1 MKKIASTALA
11 CVAIGVG
18 AEATAANMRELAFQV
33 AMPAKVA
40 PKIDGALDDACW
52 KTATVHPDYYEYL
65 VPNPRRVTNTKTDCL
80 IVYDAQGVYTG
91 IRNWED
97 APEKLRQ
104 NCKKNNQQD
113 IWLDDSGEIY
123 YDPDAAGI
131 GYYKFIVN
139 SLGKF
144 DTAWR
149 MDGANM
155 HEDWTCG
162 GCVCAA
168 KVFDDRWEVE
178 LFIPWSAFHGRP
190 GPKPGDVWTFNHS
203 RYRFGKLG
211 WGKGFS
217 TSAPGGS
224 GVSAN
229 KFGYLY
235 FSDGSK
241 PDPKRVLDILEKRLN
256 VDWGISIG
264 GTVYIHDA
272 TGTRTTDLLKA
283 QKALVK
289 EFGELESSLKDRL
302 AKERNNALN
311 QKFNKAKTSFTNE
324 VANFDGSF
332 AAVKT
337 FGELVDTLK
346 DVDRYLAIG
355 ELASTNPVVIAS
367 AKKLDLPLAGTYD
380 LTPPKKFD
388 GHNGWYRH
396 NFIRS
401 AYPTPHLA
409 WTADGKDP
417 AAGPR
422 ILFMPGFN
430 ATSRDCIEYT
440 QRFGAEDLYFPGNFG
455 ATGIYQDPLSLGTY
469 NDKQRQFETLLAKN
483 PALVA
488 VWGFEQGSW
497 PAKYRYEVL
506 RRVRDDGI
514 GLVVVGGNGG
524 FHDLTNKLK
533 PDYAARRE
541 IAARAPVAEFGVPG
555 GRVPAGQTASEQK
568 LTCYRF
574 GKGRIVYVNWGRPNG
589 WSLGWKG
596 EFESRNA
603 FMFNVFQ
610 WALGCEPGADIVF
623 QSDTDREN
631 FAASSHFLA
640 FDARVKDGAADT
652 LTCRLRNAVNEVVS
666 SEKKTLKN
674 GANLNCLPTEKLPG
688 GDYYLDLIA
697 SKGGQTVAV
706 SVKPFSKASSVGK
719 VTIDGTNV
727 TVVAENSRP
736 NLVTRWTVPLVE
748 PAEFHFELYD
758 QPYRQ
763 LREVRKV
770 ALRAGAR
777 ECGVRLEKNFFPTLS
792 GVVKVR
798 LVAADGREL
807 GAAEKVVYF
816 PNHRFEDYT
825 LISWG
830 GVYEAYPEFFGPK
843 LVDEFGYRNHL
854 GSSGNGPADFDCRA
868 VPYAAHVALGGGKDG
883 TSWRT
888 YGHTVGG
895 CGDRKEQEAER
906 KALGEDWNIYR
917 PEVRAHLEKYF
928 TMKVKKTAPYGVS
941 VWSLGDECGYS
952 NDIGFG
958 TNGVAYFTAFLKTK
972 YGTIEKFNA
981 VHGTSFADFA
991 EAPHK
996 TCKQS
1001 VDDRDWPSWFDQ
1013 VQYSERMY
1021 SDFYQFLAGVIHKYD
1036 PKGRVGAEGS
1046 SGGDLELTV
1055 DKLQFWGPY
1064 RALVADELLKS
1075 IAPDRVRGTW
1085 WGGYLRSSRNGF
1097 PVKQWEF
1104 VLTGTVNADEWFAV
1118 SPGSTEGSHGGDL
1131 MPAPYVQAMMPHLQK
1146 LRRGQAQLLIRTP
1159 WRKDGFAFFYSHPSG
1174 RASGLDDRF
1183 LPQEESL
1190 GDLIRFCYRKGYAVE
1205 MITEKTIAKL
1215 DGQKVLFLAGAS
1227 ALSDAACAKIAAF
1240 AEKGGI
1246 VVSDQPPALLSEYL
1260 QLRKVNPLAK
1270 LFGAH
1275 TFESLPS
1282 PDNVEAA
1289 FASTVTY
1296 GKVTRELK
1304 AAGKLLK
1311 VYPGLKG
1318 LQWTPVGKGGALL
1331 VGTTF
1336 SSLLVNGGE
1345 GAVDALAQGILD
1357 LKGIVAKESVTG
1369 LKPESTIFRVRELP
1383 LGKGKD
1389 GKPQVMT
1396 LAGIKTDVQEL
1407 GKDVTLDFGK
1417 EGYVY
1422 EVDTGFVGKQSKVE
1436 LKKLAVPFKL
1446 YTQFAEEQKVP
1457 VFALV
1462 GGDLRAPRA
1471 GQLEVAPGAWLT
1483 YETKNLRQG
1492 SVYRLEV
1499 VDPAGKA
1506 IVCREELFCA
1516 DARKE
1521 PKRTLQFPFNDKP
1534 GVYTVKLT
1542 DIATGLVATQPV
1554 TVGIAFS
1561 PIL

>member
-1 MKKIASTALA
+1 MNTSRIGIAAAL
-11 CVAIGVG
+11 VAVG
-18 AEATAANMRELAFQV
+18 LAAEAANMRELAFQT

-40 PKIDGALDDACW
+40 PKIDGVLDDECW
-52 KTATVHPDYYEYL
+52 QTATVHSDYYEYL
-65 VPNPRRVTNTKTDCL
+65 KPNPRRVTNTKTDCM

-97 APEKLRQ
+97 EPAKLRQ
-104 NCKKNNQQD
+104 NCKKNNQNN

-139 SLGKF
+139 SLGKY

-155 HEDWTCG
+155 YEDWTCG
-162 GCVCAA
+162 GVVCAA

-178 LFIPWSAFHGRP
+178 LFVPWSAFHGRP

-203 RYRFGKLG
+203 RFRFGKLG
-211 WGKGFS
+211 WGPGFS

-256 VDWGISIG
+256 VDWGISIN

-272 TGTRTTDLLKA
+272 TGTRTTDLVEA
-283 QKALVK
+283 QKSLVK
-289 EFGELESSLKDRL
+289 EFRELESSLKDRV
-302 AKERNNALN
+302 AAERNGGLTK
-311 QKFNKAKTSFTNE
+311 KFETARTSFTNE
-324 VANFDGSF
+324 VAVFDGSF

-346 DVDRYLAIG
+346 DVDRGLAIT

-367 AKKLDLPLAGTYD
+367 AKKLDLPLAGTYE
-380 LTPPKKFD
+380 LTPPKEYD

-396 NFIRS
+396 NFVRS

-409 WTADGKDP
+409 WTVGGDDPADGP
-417 AAGPR
+417 Y
-422 ILFMPGFN
+422 ILFMPGFG
-430 ATSRDCIEYT
+430 ATSRDCIEFA
-440 QRFGAEDLYFPGNFG
+440 QRFGAAEYYFPGNFG
-455 ATGIYQDPLSLGTY
+455 ATGIYQDPLSLGTF
-469 NDKQRQFETLLAKN
+469 NDKHRQFETLLAKN
-483 PALVA
+483 PRLILP
-488 VWGFEQGSW
+488 WGFDQGSW

-506 RRVRDDGI
+506 RRVRDEGL

-524 FHDLTNKLK
+524 FGDLTRKLK
-533 PDYAARRE
+533 PDSAARRA
-541 IAARAPVAEFGVPG
+541 IAARAPIAEFGVPA
-555 GRVPAGQTASEQK
+555 RRTPAGETVSEQM

-574 GKGRIVYVNWGRPNG
+574 GKGRIAYVDWGRPSG

-596 EFESRNA
+596 EYESRLA
-603 FMFNVFQ
+603 FLFNVCQ
-610 WALGCEPGADIVF
+610 WTLGDESGADLVF
-623 QSDTDREN
+623 QCDSSREN

-640 FDARVKDGAADT
+640 FDARVKDGAADA
-652 LTCRLRNAVNEVVS
+652 LVYRLRNAANEVLS
-666 SEKKTLKN
+666 SEKKALAD
-674 GANLNCLPTEKLPG
+674 GSNLLSLSTEKLPG

-697 SKGGQTVAV
+697 AKGGRTVAV
-706 SVKPFSKASSVGK
+706 AVKPFSKDSPVGK

-727 TVVAENSRP
+727 TVVAENSRAT
-736 NLVTRWTVPLVE
+736 LITRWQTSLKE
-748 PAEFHFELYD
+748 PAEFRFELYD

-763 LREVRKV
+763 LREKQSFLVKP
-770 ALRAGAR
+770 GAR
-777 ECGVRLEKNFFPTLS
+777 EARTTLSKNFFPTLS

-807 GAAEKVVYF
+807 GAAEKLIYF

-854 GSSGNGPADFDCRA
+854 GSSGQGPADFDCRA
-868 VPYAAHVALGGGKDG
+868 VPYAAHVSIGGGKNG

-888 YGHTVGG
+888 YGHTLGWAG
-895 CGDRKEQEAER
+895 KNSEQAKER
-906 KALGEDWNIYR
+906 DALGDDWNIYR
-917 PEVRAHLEKYF
+917 PEVRAHIEKYF
-928 TMKVKKTAPYGVS
+928 TQRVKNSAPYGVC
-941 VWSLGDECGYS
+941 VWSLGDECGYG
-952 NDIGFG
+952 NDVGFG
-958 TNGVAYFTAFLKTK
+958 TNGAPYYAEFLAKK
-972 YGTIEKFNA
+972 YGDIAKFNA
-981 VHGTSFADFA
+981 VHGTAYTDFA
-991 EAPHK
+991 AVPHK
-996 TCKQS
+996 HCKES
-1001 VDDRDWPSWFDQ
+1001 IDERDWPSWFDQ

-1021 SDFYQFLAGVIHKYD
+1021 SDFYQFLAGIIHKYD

-1046 SGGDLELTV
+1046 SAGDLELTV

-1064 RALVADELLKS
+1064 RSLVSDELLKS
-1075 IAPDRVRGTW
+1075 LAPDRVRGTW

-1097 PVKQWEF
+1097 PVRQWEF

-1131 MPAPYVQAMMPHLQK
+1131 MPAPYVQKMMPHLQK
-1146 LRRGQAQLLIRTP
+1146 LRRGQAQQLLRTP
-1159 WRKDGFAFFYSHPSG
+1159 WRRDGFAFFYSHPSM
-1174 RASGLDDRF
+1174 RAAGLDDRF
-1183 LPQEESL
+1183 LPPEESL

-1205 MITEKTIAKL
+1205 MITEKTIKKL

-1227 ALSDAACAKIAAF
+1227 AISDAAAAKIAEF

-1246 VVSDQPPALLSEYL
+1246 VVADQPPALLTECL
-1260 QLRKVNPLAK
+1260 QLRKTNPLAK
-1270 LFGAH
+1270 LFGEH
-1275 TFESLPS
+1275 TFDSLAT
-1282 PDNVEAA
+1282 PDNTAA
-1289 FASTVTY
+1289 DFAATVDY
-1296 GKVTRELK
+1296 GGVTSELK
-1304 AAGKLLK
+1304 ASGKLLK
-1311 VYPGLKG
+1311 VYPGLEG
-1318 LQWTPVGKGGALL
+1318 LKWRPVGKGGALL

-1336 SSLLVNGGE
+1336 ASVLVNGGE

-1357 LKGIVAKESVTG
+1357 LKGIAAKESCLG
-1369 LKPESTIFRVRELP
+1369 LKPASTVFRVRELP

-1389 GKPQVMT
+1389 GKPRAMT
-1396 LAGIKTDVQEL
+1396 LAGFKTDVQEL

-1422 EVDTGFVGKQSKVE
+1422 EVDTGFVGKQTKVE
-1436 LKKLAVPFKL
+1436 LKKLAIPFKL
-1446 YTQFAEEQKVP
+1446 YTQFADEQSAP
-1457 VFALV
+1457 AFALESTEV
-1462 GGDLRAPRA
+1462 KAGDW
-1471 GQLEVAPGAWLT
+1471 VAFA
-1483 YETKNLRQG
+1483 TKDLRQG

-1499 VDPAGKA
+1499 ADASGQPL
-1506 IVCREELFCA
+1506 VCREELFAA

-1521 PKRTLQFPFNDKP
+1521 PKRTFQFPFSDAP
-1534 GVYTVKLT
+1534 GVYTATLT
-1542 DIATGLVATQPV
+1542 DIATGLKAAVKV
-1554 TVGIAFS
+1554 SVK
-1561 PIL
+1561 